1 MEGSMQT
8 SRKAGFTLIELLA
21 VIAII
26 AVLIGLLLPAVQ
38 KVREN
43 ANHLGIVNNLKQI
56 VTAENN
62 YFVKNH
68 AFTDSFDILMKY
80 GLPGGI
86 NWGDN
91 NGFLIQLTVNPANA
105 SFNVMATPAAIG
117 PAFESCAA
125 GGTFPVQYPPSPCTP
140 LANADRLRNGM
151 FLRVAALGAIQVAYL
166 IGNVIEP
173 NGDAVNA
180 DDVGDYLAM
189 NGTVR
194 TVFDDLDTN
203 HDGRVTL
210 GEIFT
215 NGPGQFPLLGNL
227 LPAAQNELHL
237 GAGNENWAGEGVS
250 LSQIP
255 PRLCKKNSDDAEGNV
270 PSPCPVFPEPPQ

>member
-8 SRKAGFTLIELLA
+8 NRKAGFTLIELLA

-38 KVREN
+38 KVRET
-43 ANHLGIVNNLKQI
+43 ANHLGIVNSLKQLVI
-56 VTAENN
+56 AENN
-62 YFVKNH
+62 YFAKNR

-86 NWGDN
+86 DWGDN
-91 NGFLIQLTVNPANA
+91 NGFLVQLMVNPANA
-105 SFNVMATPAAIG
+105 SFRVMATPAAIG
-117 PAFESCAA
+117 PAFETCAA
-125 GGTFPVQYPPSPCTP
+125 GGTFPVQYPPSPCTT
-140 LANADRLRNGM
+140 LANADRLRNAM

-166 IGNVIEP
+166 IGNAIQP

-194 TVFDDLDTN
+194 TVFDDLDAN

-215 NGPGQFPLLGNL
+215 NGPAQFSLLGNL
-227 LPAAQNELHL
+227 PPAVQNELHL
-237 GAGNENWAGEGVS
+237 GAGNENWVGDGVT
-250 LSQIP
+250 LSQVP
-255 PRLCKKNSDDAEGNV
+255 PRLCKKNPDDVGNV